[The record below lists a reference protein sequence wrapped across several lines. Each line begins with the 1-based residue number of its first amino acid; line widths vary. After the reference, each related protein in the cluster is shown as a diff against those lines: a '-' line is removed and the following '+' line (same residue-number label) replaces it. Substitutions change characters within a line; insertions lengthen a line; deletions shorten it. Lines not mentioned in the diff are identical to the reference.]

1 MSVATQVEQF
11 NTPEEEEDSS
21 HRDRSLSP
29 MELDSA
35 PSSPLSPS
43 SASLLEVNGLPQ
55 VTAKSA
61 SFSPPGLGLS
71 VSPQLQPVAGQANVA
86 PTTLSS
92 DHSSHSKPPI
102 IARTEEAQFASP
114 TYSTPTTTKEETATA
129 DISPGGTE
137 NTLPSYSAATDT
149 IVPLRVSIPPSPAGD
164 VPTPVTTHPTVAAS
178 TAAPYVPKRKTVP
191 NPFVSGGLL
200 TDFVSSS
207 AARKSDDSHHAQTE
221 ENGSASPD
229 EVREGSSK

>member
-71 VSPQLQPVAGQANVA
+71 VSPQPVAGQANVA

-129 DISPGGTE
+129 DLSPGGTE

-164 VPTPVTTHPTVAAS
+164 VPTPVTTHPTVAES

-207 AARKSDDSHHAQTE
+207 AARKSDDSHHAPTE